1 MDARRALQE
10 NRNSATAR
18 KKVEVTARSLSDLH
32 TEKHKESYQS
42 MLSEVECC
50 DEALRHKAAWNLI
63 NTLAGRKARA
73 WGILPADSPTERLH
87 GWRNHFETLLSP
99 PDSNATTISF
109 SWEPV
114 FEVSPQFEQD
124 PITIEELDS
133 AVKALR
139 TGRAPGLDQVT
150 AESLKLPELRE
161 ELLEVLN
168 AVYASGTVSEEWH
181 LSALIPIPK
190 KSDLSMQTN
199 YRDIALM
206 SIPAKLYNPILL
218 SRICS
223 VLNTHLRPNQ
233 NFFRPHRSTTQHVL
247 ALRRLIEGCQTKQ
260 VNLVITFIDF
270 RKAFDSIRW
279 PALNSILAAYGIP
292 QELNNAIMAL
302 CYRAKA
308 VETTKD

>member
-1 MDARRALQE
+1 
-10 NRNSATAR
+10 
-18 KKVEVTARSLSDLH
+18 
-32 TEKHKESYQS
+32 

-63 NTLAGRKARA
+63 NTLPGMKARA
-73 WGILPADSPTERLH
+73 WGIIPSDSPTERLH

-139 TGRAPGLDQVT
+139 TGRATGLDQVT

-168 AVYASGTVSEEWH
+168 AVYASGRVSEEWH

-190 KSDLSMQTN
+190 KGDLSMRTN

-206 SIPAKLYNPILL
+206 SIPAKLYNRILL
-218 SRICS
+218 SRNCR
-223 VLNTHLRPNQ
+223 VLNSHLRPNQ
-233 NFFRPHRSTTQHVL
+233 NGFQPHRSTTQHVL
-247 ALRRLIEGCQTKQ
+247 ALLRLIEGCQTKQ

-292 QELNNAIMAL
+292 QKLNNAIMAL
-302 CYRAKA
+302 YYGAKA
-308 VETTKD
+308 VVTTKD